1 MKTTSIWVSLLSGI
15 ILSSQAYAQAQQY
28 WYVPHQDEAKTP
40 IELKLESPELAM
52 PGFGIGSSRTTLL
65 KRFQY
70 ATEHKWLA
78 SQQVDQ
84 LCNDMK
90 KITDKESSM
99 RDADGKLNYE
109 ARASLAR
116 QLNELNDKF
125 EELVLVREQSNPGI
139 EGLQAREALMIQRV
153 NLAVSQGK
161 MTAKKAAE
169 MKAEIRQ
176 TMAEVPEKDLSDEQS
191 KQIASN
197 LNKISGSLEKDLRG
211 PSMASR
217 LTPFAR

>member
-1 MKTTSIWVSLLSGI
+1 MKTTSIWVSLISGI
-15 ILSSQAYAQAQQY
+15 LFSAPSFAQAEQF

-40 IELKLESPELAM
+40 VEVQLESPELAM
-52 PGFGIGSSRTTLL
+52 PGFGIGSSRTMLL

-70 ATEHKWLA
+70 ATEHKWLSA
-78 SQQVDQ
+78 QQVDQ

-99 RDADGKLNYE
+99 RDADGKLSYDS
-109 ARASLAR
+109 RASLAK
-116 QLNELNDKF
+116 QLNELNDRF

-153 NLAVSQGK
+153 TLAVNQGK

-176 TMAEVPEKDLSDEQS
+176 TMAELPAKDISEEKSRE
-191 KQIASN
+191 IASN
-197 LNKISGSLEKDLRG
+197 LNRISGSLEKDLRG

-217 LTPFAR
+217 ATPFSR